1 MHSFLSLSPLCPQIE
16 LIDRVDDIYRNTS
29 WDNAGFKGYGIQIEQ
44 IRILKSPEEVKPG
57 ERHYN
62 MAKSYPNEE
71 KDAWDVKMLL
81 EVGCGVLGVMPF
93 PPLCDFERAGRGRV
107 DEGPR

>member
-44 IRILKSPEEVKPG
+44 VFINAGGYITQL
-57 ERHYN
+57 
-62 MAKSYPNEE
+62 SY
-71 KDAWDVKMLL
+71 
-81 EVGCGVLGVMPF
+81 VM
-93 PPLCDFERAGRGRV
+93 
-107 DEGPR
+107 

>member
-1 MHSFLSLSPLCPQIE
+1 
-16 LIDRVDDIYRNTS
+16 
-29 WDNAGFKGYGIQIEQ
+29 
-44 IRILKSPEEVKPG
+44 
-57 ERHYN
+57 

-93 PPLCDFERAGRGRV
+93 PPLCDFEHAGRGRV

>member
-1 MHSFLSLSPLCPQIE
+1 M
-16 LIDRVDDIYRNTS
+16 
-29 WDNAGFKGYGIQIEQ
+29 
-44 IRILKSPEEVKPG
+44 KPG

-81 EVGCGVLGVMPF
+81 EVGGGILSGTLLAPFRFLIHGVRLH
-93 PPLCDFERAGRGRV
+93 
-107 DEGPR
+107 

>member
-44 IRILKSPEEVKPG
+44 VFIKAGGLYYS
-57 ERHYN
+57 
-62 MAKSYPNEE
+62 AK
-71 KDAWDVKMLL
+71 
-81 EVGCGVLGVMPF
+81 
-93 PPLCDFERAGRGRV
+93 LCNVNVAYIQTPKLTFDFNHKYCQIPV
-107 DEGPR
+107 IFI